1 MNILNDIDIDNNHF
15 NVIYPDLNSTNS
27 SKYYEIEHYNKL
39 EIDTNTDFSLLNFN
53 IRSLSANFDLFNGF
67 LSLLDS
73 KFDVITFTESWL
85 KENNKNLCIFDGY
98 NEFHNLRTDG
108 RRGGGISTYI
118 SKNCNYA
125 LY

>member
-85 KENNKNLCIFDGY
+85 KENNKNLCIFDGHC
-98 NEFHNLRTDG
+98 ELHNLRIDG
-108 RRGGGISTYI
+108 RRGDFHLLI
-118 SKNCNYA
+118 
-125 LY
+125 